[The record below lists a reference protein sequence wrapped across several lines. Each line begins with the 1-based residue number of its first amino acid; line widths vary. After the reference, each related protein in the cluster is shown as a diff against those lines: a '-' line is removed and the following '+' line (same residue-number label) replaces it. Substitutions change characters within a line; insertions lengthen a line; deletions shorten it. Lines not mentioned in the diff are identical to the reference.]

1 MEIDVRESH
10 TGVADTC
17 RYQIAVRKDDGKT
30 AIYHLDFKKIGQN
43 MHHWFA
49 PVYVD
54 TTLLNNAFSLEFYD
68 VKALSDADRHRRSAF
83 DTYTAMHYTL
93 FQRERLFVVGIG
105 ETLLKFAYQ
114 YHARIILSAPLRP
127 ALAKIYDF
135 LLKKYAH
142 KGHYLYKIEFIKDGL
157 YVIEIPRSPHSI
169 PHLPA
174 AR

>member
-10 TGVADTC
+10 TGIADTY
-17 RYQIAVRKDDGKT
+17 RYQIAVRKGDGKS
-30 AIYHLDFKKIGQN
+30 AIYHLDFKRIGQN

-54 TTLLNNAFSLEFYD
+54 TAILNNAFSLEFYD
-68 VKALSDADRHRRSAF
+68 VKALSDVNRHRRSAF

-93 FQRERLFVVGIG
+93 LQRERLFVVGIG

-135 LLKKYAH
+135 LLKNTRT
-142 KGHYLYKIEFIKDGL
+142 KGIIYTK
-157 YVIEIPRSPHSI
+157 
-169 PHLPA
+169 
-174 AR
+174 

>member
-1 MEIDVRESH
+1 MSTVVGSVH
-10 TGVADTC
+10 
-17 RYQIAVRKDDGKT
+17 
-30 AIYHLDFKKIGQN
+30 
-43 MHHWFA
+43 
-49 PVYVD
+49 
-54 TTLLNNAFSLEFYD
+54 NAFSLEFYD
-68 VKALSDADRHRRSAF
+68 VKALSDVNRHRRSAF

-93 FQRERLFVVGIG
+93 LQRERLFVVGIG

-169 PHLPA
+169 PYLPT

>member
-10 TGVADTC
+10 TGIADTY
-17 RYQIAVRKDDGKT
+17 RYQIAVRKGDGKT
-30 AIYHLDFKKIGQN
+30 AVYHLDFKKIGQN

-54 TTLLNNAFSLEFYD
+54 TTLLDNAFSLEFYD
-68 VKALSDADRHRRSAF
+68 VKALSDASKHQRSAF

-93 FQRERLFVVGIG
+93 LQRERLFVVGIG

-114 YHARIILSAPLRP
+114 YHARIIFSAPLRP

-135 LLKKYAH
+135 LLKKHAE
-142 KGHYLYKIEFIKDGL
+142 KGHYSYKIEFIKDGL
-157 YVIEIPRSPHSI
+157 YVIEIPHNPHNT
-169 PHLPA
+169 PYLPA